1 MYEMMKKTLMIV
13 LLGISLIS
21 LSTKAEACHN
31 KSIFANEKHSKLEKI
46 KCKVKGVFGKNNWK
60 KEECAERVRN
70 IENDTS
76 AKILYKQ
83 CMKE

>member
-1 MYEMMKKTLMIV
+1 MIKNILILV
-13 LLGISLIS
+13 LLSGIPFVA

-31 KSIFANEKHSKLEKI
+31 KSIFAKEEHSKLEKI
-46 KCKVKGVFGKNNWK
+46 KCKVKGVFRKNDWK